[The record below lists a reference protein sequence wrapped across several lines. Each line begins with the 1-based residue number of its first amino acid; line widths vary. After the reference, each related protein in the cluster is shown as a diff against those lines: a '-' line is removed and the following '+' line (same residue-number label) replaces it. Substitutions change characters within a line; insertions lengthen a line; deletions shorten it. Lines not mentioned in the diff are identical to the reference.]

1 MLYADIQNILN
12 FKAEQPAL
20 LILQTDETGVP
31 LIDPE
36 DSSRYLLKFVQSDI
50 GTILPTVG
58 IIIEI

>member
-1 MLYADIQNILN
+1 MLN

-20 LILQTDETGVP
+20 LILQTDEAGVP